1 MRAHLFRR
9 LRRWAGRRH
18 VGFRR
23 RVRGG
28 GSGELHTIR
37 ARSDKWSWR
46 RLKGEKDLPNL
57 LHASVQSH
65 PSTIPLIAYS
75 SYVCSVP
82 CLAAKINGCDAWP
95 SQRSVLV
102 RTLQT
107 RRAVDQLEIWNNQGV
122 FLTNEAPVVYIL
134 YFTGA
139 RLGRFPATGPRAIL
153 GHEFARRGARARQ
166 ITLWWHAASRAGE
179 ISIHGKAR
187 VHVRWGR

>member
-1 MRAHLFRR
+1 VRAHLFRR

-28 GSGELHTIR
+28 CSGELHTIG

-57 LHASVQSH
+57 WHASVQSH

-75 SYVCSVP
+75 SYVCSVA
-82 CLAAKINGCDAWP
+82 CLAAKINGCDADAWP

-102 RTLQT
+102 R
-107 RRAVDQLEIWNNQGV
+107 RAG
-122 FLTNEAPVVYIL
+122 NEPSS
-134 YFTGA
+134 A
-139 RLGRFPATGPRAIL
+139 RLGSVAD
-153 GHEFARRGARARQ
+153 RARLDHFTSFGNRLGSTQ
-166 ITLWWHAASRAGE
+166 RRLASHTL
-179 ISIHGKAR
+179 ILYNCII
-187 VHVRWGR
+187 